1 MRYRAFDNFQDFT
14 FVKFAI
20 IKKKTNAKAKI
31 IAKSQQCIDGHC
43 HRIGHQIYKKCI
55 LRRMDIPVNIGLN
68 VAW

>member
-1 MRYRAFDNFQDFT
+1 MRYRAFGNFQDFT

-43 HRIGHQIYKKCI
+43 HCIGHQIHKKC
-55 LRRMDIPVNIGLN
+55 PVNIGLN
-68 VAW
+68 VAWYVLS